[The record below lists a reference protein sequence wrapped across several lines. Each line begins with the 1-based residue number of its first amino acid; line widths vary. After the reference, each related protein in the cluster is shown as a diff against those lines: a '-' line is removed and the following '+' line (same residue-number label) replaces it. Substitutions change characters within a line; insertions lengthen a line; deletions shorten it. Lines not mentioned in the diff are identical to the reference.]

1 MRIGVYVCYCG
12 SNIAATVDV
21 EAVAEYA
28 RGLDGVVVARTN
40 KYTCSDPGQESIRH
54 DIGELGVDRVVVAA
68 CSPRM
73 HERTFRGTLQS
84 VGLNPYL
91 LEIANIREH
100 CSWVHGIAPS
110 TLGQAGLK
118 SVTEKAKDLV
128 RAAVQRVREHEPLE
142 RRQEPATRAA
152 LVVGGGIAGIQTALD
167 IAQAGYPVYLVERQP
182 SIGGHMAQLD
192 KTFPTLDCSACI
204 LTPKMVDLAA
214 HPNVHLLDYSEVA
227 DVQGYVGNFRV
238 TVRRKPRY
246 VYVDR
251 CTGCGTC
258 AEVCP
263 RRLPSEFDLGLSERK
278 VIYRPFPQAVPN
290 AFVIEKVGIAPCQ
303 AACPAGQHAQGYI
316 SYIRE
321 GRFEEA
327 LRIIREDNPFPS
339 VCGRTCHHPCE
350 GSCNR
355 RLVDKPL
362 AIMDLKRFVV
372 DHVYSR
378 GLPRPIELVRNT
390 REERVAVV
398 GSGPSGLTAA
408 QDLVRMGY
416 GVTVFEALP
425 VAGGMMRTG
434 IPEHRL
440 PKGILQRDID
450 DILALGVELRLNS
463 PVRDPA
469 GLLRG
474 EGTPGRGRG
483 EFDAVYLATGVSQAT
498 SLGIDGED
506 LEGVLSAVPFLR
518 QVNLGRRIKIGRRV
532 AVVGGG
538 ITAVDAATTALRMG
552 AEEVSLVYRRSRG
565 EIPAYPWELEEA
577 EAEGIKLVLNTVAT
591 RILGQ
596 NGQVVGMECAHS
608 RQLSRIDESGKR
620 VVVPEPGSE
629 FVMEIDTVIRAIG
642 QFSDLSFLE
651 PPFDSMVGDHETLAT
666 QIPGIFA
673 GRGVIPGAGF
683 VINAVALGHEAAQSI
698 DCYLRGEPL
707 RADVVDGNRVN
718 GRPVEKWSREEAQ
731 TKVRLGAITP
741 SPRREPARLPLEE
754 RVRTFK
760 EVVLP
765 FTQEEAVAEASRC
778 LDCGICSECYRCVW
792 ACEREAIDHHMQE
805 TMEEIDVGAIVLATG
820 FELYD
825 ARHLPQYRY
834 GRLDNVYT
842 ALEVERLVNA
852 GGPTGGEV
860 LLRNGRKPDAVA
872 ILHCI
877 GSRDRQHN
885 AYCSRVC
892 CMYSMKLAHL
902 IREKTS
908 ADVYEFYI
916 DITAFGKGYA
926 EFYERMQEEG
936 IIFVRGKGA
945 EVEGGADGR
954 LIVRAEETL
963 LGEIVEIPVDMVIL
977 ATAMIPRADAEQV
990 AQLLHVT
997 RSEDGFFMEAH
1008 PKLRPVET
1016 AMDGIF
1022 LAGACQGP
1030 KDIPDTVAQA
1040 SGAAAQVIAMLNRG
1054 KVEIEPMTAQVLSMR
1069 CVACGACV
1077 EVCPAGAAELVEI
1090 RGRKQAEINPALC
1103 KGCGLCVAA
1112 CRGGAITLHGFTD
1125 QQLLRQL
1132 AALLQPAD
1140 LPQSLPVVEPV

>member
-12 SNIAATVDV
+12 SNIAGTVDV

-28 RGLDGVVVARTN
+28 RRLEGVTAARTN
-40 KYTCSDPGQESIRH
+40 KYTCSDPGQATIRH
-54 DIGELGVDRVVVAA
+54 DICELGIDRVVVAA

-73 HERTFRGTLQS
+73 HERTFRAALQA
-84 VGLNPYL
+84 VGLNPYF
-91 LEIANIREH
+91 LEVANLREH
-100 CSWVHGIAPS
+100 CSWVHTDVPTA
-110 TLGQAGLK
+110 
-118 SVTEKAKDLV
+118 TEKAQDLV
-128 RAAVQRVREHEPLE
+128 RAAVERVRQHEPLFP
-142 RRQEPATRAA
+142 RQEPVTREAM
-152 LVVGGGIAGIQTALD
+152 VVGGGIAGIQAALD
-167 IAQAGYPVYLVERQP
+167 IANAGYPVHLVERKP

-227 DVQGYVGNFRV
+227 EVQGYVGNFRV
-238 TVRRKPRY
+238 TVRRKARY
-246 VYVDR
+246 VDVDR
-251 CTGCGTC
+251 CTGCGSC

-263 RRLPSEFDLGLSERK
+263 RELPSEFDLGLSRRK

-290 AFVIEKVGIAPCQ
+290 AFVIDKVGIAPCQ
-303 AACPAGQHAQGYI
+303 DACPAGQHAQGYI

-327 LRIIREDNPFPS
+327 LRIIREDNPFAS

-350 GSCNR
+350 GRCNR
-355 RLVDKPL
+355 RLVDKSI
-362 AIMDLKRFVV
+362 AIMELKRFVV
-372 DHVYSR
+372 DYVYAR
-378 GLPRPIELVRNT
+378 GLPRPIDPVPRT
-390 REERVAVV
+390 RPERVAVI
-398 GSGPSGLTAA
+398 GSGPAGLTAA
-408 QDLVRMGY
+408 QHLVKMGY

-463 PVRDPA
+463 PIRDPME
-469 GLLRG
+469 LLKAHG
-474 EGTPGRGRG
+474 GKY
-483 EFDAVYLATGVSQAT
+483 DAVYLATGVSRAT
-498 SLGIDGED
+498 SLGIEGED

-518 QVNLGRRIKIGRRV
+518 QVNLGRRVQIGKRV
-532 AVVGGG
+532 AIVGGG

-565 EIPAYPWELEEA
+565 EIPAYPWELKEA

-591 RILGQ
+591 RILGD
-596 NGQVVGMECAHS
+596 GGMKGGVVGMECARS
-608 RQLSRIDESGKR
+608 RQLSRIDQGGKR
-620 VVVPEPGSE
+620 VVVAELGTE
-629 FVMEIDTVIRAIG
+629 FVMEVDTVIRAIG
-642 QFSDLSFLE
+642 QFSDLVFLE
-651 PPFDSMVGDHETLAT
+651 EPFDTLVGDHETLAT
-666 QIPGIFA
+666 EQPGLFA

-683 VINAVALGHEAAQSI
+683 VINAVALGQEASQSI
-698 DCYLRGEPL
+698 HRYLQGEPL
-707 RADVVDGNRVN
+707 RQPAPSK
-718 GRPVEKWSREEAQ
+718 RPVEKWKREEAR
-731 TKVRLGAITP
+731 TKVQLGAINVA
-741 SPRREPARLPLEE
+741 PRQEPARLALEE

-765 FTQEEAVAEASRC
+765 LTEEQAIAEASRC

-792 ACEREAIDHHMQE
+792 ACEREAIDHNMRE
-805 TMEEIDVGAIVLATG
+805 RLEEIDVGAIIMATG

-825 ARHLPQYRY
+825 ARNLPQYGY
-834 GRLDNVYT
+834 GRLEDVYT

-852 GGPTGGEV
+852 GGPTDGD
-860 LLRNGRKPDAVA
+860 LLLKDGRKPEAVA

-877 GSRDRQHN
+877 GSRDKQHN

-902 IREKTS
+902 IKEKTD
-908 ADVYEFYI
+908 AQVYEFYF

-926 EFYERMQEEG
+926 EFYERVQEEG

-945 EVEGGADGR
+945 EVESASGGR
-954 LIVRAEETL
+954 LVVRAEETL
-963 LGEIVEIPVDMVIL
+963 LGEIVEIPVDMVVL
-977 ATAMIPRADAEQV
+977 ATAMVPAIDAEEV
-990 AQLLHVT
+990 AQLFHVT
-997 RSEDGFFMEAH
+997 RSEDGFYLEAH

-1022 LAGACQGP
+1022 LAGACQAP

-1040 SGAAAQVIAMLNRG
+1040 SGAAAQALGLLNRG
-1054 KVEIEPMTAQVLSMR
+1054 QVEIEPMTAEVLAMR
-1069 CVACGACV
+1069 CVACGLCV
-1077 EVCPAGAAELVEI
+1077 EVCPAGAVELVEV
-1090 RGRKQAEINPALC
+1090 RGHRQAEINPALC
-1103 KGCGLCVAA
+1103 KGCGLCVAG

-1125 QQLLRQL
+1125 QQLLGQL
-1132 AALLQPAD
+1132 AALLW
-1140 LPQSLPVVEPV
+1140 PVELVVA

>member
-1 MRIGVYVCYCG
+1 MKVGVYICYCG

-21 EAVAEYA
+21 ETVAEYA
-28 RGLDGVVVARTN
+28 RELEGVFVSRTN
-40 KYTCSDPGQESIRH
+40 KYTCSDPGQETIRH
-54 DIGELGVDRVVVAA
+54 DICELGVDRVVVAA

-84 VGLNPYL
+84 VGLNPYF
-91 LEIANIREH
+91 LEVANLREH
-100 CSWVHGIAPS
+100 CSWVHSDVPTA
-110 TLGQAGLK
+110 
-118 SVTEKAKDLV
+118 TEKAKDLI
-128 RAAVQRVREHEPLE
+128 RAAVERVREHEPLQP
-142 RRQEPATRAA
+142 RQEPVTRAA
-152 LVVGGGIAGIQTALD
+152 MVVGGGIAGIQAALD
-167 IAQAGYPVYLVERQP
+167 IAKAGYPVYLVERQP

-214 HPNVHLLDYSEVA
+214 HPNVHLLDYSEVTK
-227 DVQGYVGNFRV
+227 VEGYVGNFRV

-246 VYVDR
+246 VHVDK
-251 CTGCGTC
+251 CTGCGSC

-263 RRLPSEFDLGLSERK
+263 RELPSEFELGLAPRK

-290 AFVIEKVGIAPCQ
+290 AFVIDKVGIAPCQ
-303 AACPAGQHAQGYI
+303 NACPAGQHAQGYI

-321 GRFEEA
+321 REFEEA
-327 LRIIREDNPFPS
+327 LRIIREDNPFAS

-350 GSCNR
+350 GNCNR
-355 RLVDKPL
+355 RLVDQPIS
-362 AIMDLKRFVV
+362 IMELKRFVV
-372 DHVYSR
+372 DYVYAR
-378 GLPRPIELVRNT
+378 GLPRPIDPVPRT
-390 REERVAVV
+390 REEQVAVV
-398 GSGPSGLTAA
+398 GSGPAGLTAA
-408 QDLVRMGY
+408 QHLVKLGY

-463 PVRDPA
+463 PVRDPSK
-469 GLLRG
+469 LLKASGG
-474 EGTPGRGRG
+474 EY
-483 EFDAVYLATGVSQAT
+483 DAVYLATGVSQAT
-498 SLGIDGED
+498 SLGIEGEE

-518 QVNLGRRIKIGRRV
+518 QVNLGRRVKIGKRV
-532 AVVGGG
+532 AIVGGG
-538 ITAVDAATTALRMG
+538 ITAVDAATTALRLG

-565 EIPAYPWELEEA
+565 EIPAYPWELDEA

-591 RILGQ
+591 RILGDH
-596 NGQVVGMECAHS
+596 GHVVGMECAHS
-608 RQLSRIDESGKR
+608 RQLSRIDEGGKR
-620 VVVPEPGSE
+620 VVVPEPGTE
-629 FVMEIDTVIRAIG
+629 FVMEVDTVIRAIG
-642 QFSDLSFLE
+642 QFSDLVFLE
-651 PPFDSMVGDHETLAT
+651 TPFDVMVGDHETLAT
-666 QIPGIFA
+666 ELPGLFA

-683 VINAVALGHEAAQSI
+683 VINAVALGHEASRSI
-698 DCYLRGEPL
+698 HHYLQGEPL
-707 RADVVDGNRVN
+707 RQPEPNK
-718 GRPVEKWSREEAQ
+718 RPVEKWTREEAE
-731 TKVRLGAITP
+731 TKVRLGAIAP
-741 SPRREPARLPLEE
+741 APREEPARLPLEE

-760 EVVLP
+760 ETVLP
-765 FTQEEAVAEASRC
+765 LTEEQAVAEASRC
-778 LDCGICSECYRCVW
+778 LDCGVCSECYRCVW
-792 ACEREAIDHHMQE
+792 ACEREAIDHTMQE
-805 TMEEIDVGAIVLATG
+805 RLEEIEVGAIVLATG

-825 ARHLPQYRY
+825 ARNVPQYGY
-834 GRLDNVYT
+834 GRLENVYT

-852 GGPTGGEV
+852 SGPTDGEV
-860 LLRNGRKPDAVA
+860 LLRDGTKPQAVA

-902 IREKTS
+902 LREKTH
-908 ADVYEFYI
+908 AVVYEFYF

-926 EFYERMQEEG
+926 EFYERVQEEG
-936 IIFVRGKGA
+936 IIFIRGKGA
-945 EVEGGADGR
+945 EVEASADGR

-963 LGEIVEIPVDMVIL
+963 LGEIVEIPVDMVVL
-977 ATAMIPRADAEQV
+977 ATAMVAAADTEQV
-990 AQLLHVT
+990 AQLFHVT

-1022 LAGACQGP
+1022 LAGACQAP

-1040 SGAAAQVIAMLNRG
+1040 SGAAVQAVALLNRG
-1054 KVEIEPMTAQVLSMR
+1054 QVEIEPMTAEILAMR
-1069 CVACGACV
+1069 CVACGLCV

-1090 RGRKQAEINPALC
+1090 RGRRQAEINPALC
-1103 KGCGLCVAA
+1103 KGCGLCVAG

-1125 QQLLRQL
+1125 QQLLGQL
-1132 AALLQPAD
+1132 TALLRPAE
-1140 LPQSLPVVEPV
+1140 LVPV

>member
-1 MRIGVYVCYCG
+1 MKIGVYVCYCG

-28 RGLDGVVVARTN
+28 RQLDGVFVGRTN
-40 KYTCSDPGQESIRH
+40 KYTCSDPGQETIRH

-73 HERTFRGTLQS
+73 HERTFRGTLQA
-84 VGLNPYL
+84 VGLNPYF
-91 LEIANIREH
+91 LEVANIREH
-100 CSWVHGIAPS
+100 CSWVHKDVPTA
-110 TLGQAGLK
+110 T
-118 SVTEKAKDLV
+118 TKAKDLI
-128 RAAVQRVREHEPLE
+128 RAAVERVRLHEPLQP
-142 RRQEPATRAA
+142 RQEPVTRAA
-152 LVVGGGIAGIQTALD
+152 MVVGGGIAGIQAALD
-167 IAQAGYPVYLVERQP
+167 IAHAGYPVYLVERQP

-214 HPNVHLLDYSEVA
+214 HPNVHLLDYSEVHE
-227 DVQGYVGNFRV
+227 VKGYVGNFRV
-238 TVRRKPRY
+238 TVRRKPRF
-246 VYVDR
+246 VDLDK

-263 RRLPSEFDLGLSERK
+263 SVLPSEFELGLATRK

-290 AFVIEKVGIAPCQ
+290 AFVIDKVGIAPCQ

-321 GRFEEA
+321 GQFEEA
-327 LRIIREDNPFPS
+327 LRIIREDNPFAS

-350 GSCNR
+350 GNCNR
-355 RLVDKPL
+355 RLVDKSI

-372 DHVYSR
+372 DYVYAR
-378 GLPRPIELVRNT
+378 GLPRPIEPVPRT

-398 GSGPSGLTAA
+398 GSGPAGFTAA
-408 QDLVRMGY
+408 QDLIKMGY

-463 PVRDPA
+463 PVRNPA
-469 GLLRG
+469 KLLKANG
-474 EGTPGRGRG
+474 GNY
-483 EFDAVYLATGVSQAT
+483 DAVYLATGVSQAT
-498 SLGIDGED
+498 RLGIEGED

-518 QVNLGRRIKIGRRV
+518 YVNLGRPVRIGKRV
-532 AVVGGG
+532 AIVGGG
-538 ITAVDAATTALRMG
+538 ITAVDAATTALRLG

-565 EIPAYPWELEEA
+565 EIPAYPWELDMAEE
-577 EAEGIKLVLNTVAT
+577 EGVKLLTNTVAT
-591 RILGQ
+591 RILGD
-596 NGQVVGMECAHS
+596 NGRVEGMECAHS

-620 VVVPEPGSE
+620 VVVPEPGTES
-629 FVMEIDTVIRAIG
+629 VMEVDTVIRAIG
-642 QFSDLSFLE
+642 QFSDMIFLE
-651 PPFDSMVGDHETLAT
+651 EPFDAMVGDQETLAT
-666 QIPGIFA
+666 EIPGLFA

-683 VINAVALGHEAAQSI
+683 VINAVALGHEASQSI
-698 DCYLRGEPL
+698 DRYLRGESL
-707 RADVVDGNRVN
+707 RQPAPAK
-718 GRPVEKWSREEAQ
+718 RPAEKWSREEAQ

-741 SPRREPARLPLEE
+741 APREEPARLSLEE
-754 RVRTFK
+754 RVQTFK
-760 EVVLP
+760 EIVLP
-765 FTQEEAVAEASRC
+765 FTEEQAVAEASRC
-778 LDCGICSECYRCVW
+778 LDCGLCSECFRCVW
-792 ACEREAIDHHMQE
+792 ACEAGAIDHNMQE
-805 TMEEIDVGAIVLATG
+805 RLEEIEVGAIVLATG

-825 ARHLPQYRY
+825 ARNMPQYGY
-834 GRLDNVYT
+834 GRYDDVYT
-842 ALEVERLVNA
+842 ALEMERLVNA

-860 LLRNGRKPDAVA
+860 LLKDGRKPEAVA

-902 IREKTS
+902 IREKTH
-908 ADVYEFYI
+908 AQVYEFYF

-926 EFYERMQEEG
+926 EFYERVQEEG

-945 EVEGGADGR
+945 EVEASASGG
-954 LIVRAEETL
+954 LVVRAEETL
-963 LGEIVEIPVDMVIL
+963 LGEIVEIPVDMVVL
-977 ATAMIPRADAEQV
+977 ATAMVPTADAEDL
-990 AQLLHVT
+990 AQLFHVT
-997 RSEDGFFMEAH
+997 RGEDGFFLEAH

-1022 LAGACQGP
+1022 LAGACQAP

-1040 SGAAAQVIAMLNRG
+1040 SGAAVQVVGLLNRG
-1054 KVEIEPMTAQVLSMR
+1054 RVEIEPMTAEVLPMR
-1069 CVACGACV
+1069 CVACGLCV
-1077 EVCPAGAAELVEI
+1077 EVCPAGAVEMVEV
-1090 RGRKQAEINPALC
+1090 RGRRQAEINPALC
-1103 KGCGLCVAA
+1103 KGCGLCVAG

-1125 QQLLRQL
+1125 QQLLGQL
-1132 AALLQPAD
+1132 AALLRPAQ
-1140 LPQSLPVVEPV
+1140 LVAV